1 MHDRPT
7 VDELLRGIEI
17 MLDEQFVPS
26 LDGALRYNARVASN
40 VVKAVRRELQLEER
54 QLDAE
59 WRGLDIVLSP
69 MPRPASLAETKRA
82 LQARNEELA
91 ERIREGDA
99 DAGEF
104 RALVIAH
111 VRDVVAGKLEVANP
125 GWLKSSDGGAD

>member
-7 VDELLRGIEI
+7 VDELLRGVEV

-40 VVKAVRRELQLEER
+40 VIKAVRRELEFEER
-54 QLDAE
+54 QVDAE
-59 WRGLDIVLSP
+59 WRGLDVVLAEL
-69 MPRPASLAETKRA
+69 PRPPSMAATKQA
-82 LQARNEELA
+82 LRERNEELA

-104 RALVIAH
+104 REMVLAH
-111 VRDVVAGKLEVANP
+111 LRDIVHAKLEVANP
-125 GWLKSSDGGAD
+125 GWLDPV

>member
-1 MHDRPT
+1 M
-7 VDELLRGIEI
+7 LRGIEI

-40 VVKAVRRELQLEER
+40 VIKAVRRELQLEER

-125 GWLKSSDGGAD
+125 GWLKSSDVGAD

>member
-7 VDELLRGIEI
+7 VDELLRGVEI
-17 MLDEQFVPS
+17 MLDEQLVPS

-40 VVKAVRRELQLEER
+40 AIKAVRRELQLDER

-82 LQARNEELA
+82 LLMRNEELA

-99 DAGEF
+99 DTGEF
-104 RALVIAH
+104 RALVLAH
-111 VRDVVAGKLEVANP
+111 VRDAVAAKLDVSNP
-125 GWLKSSDGGAD
+125 GWIGETPQ